1 MDLKRRLV
9 LIFEFFVEP
18 EKANSRQ
25 LINRENYRGKNEPV
39 NVEFGEKEKKKK
51 SNSQN
56 RENYGKHQEER
67 TEKFM
72 QI

>member
-25 LINRENYRGKNEPV
+25 LINGENYRGKNEPV